1 MRKDEEKEIMEIQS
15 NSTRRRRVTEIR
27 SGDTDDENDND
38 SGGGKEQ
45 ERRQGQR
52 NKRGYRRRRRHD
64 DDEQPF
70 IILFLQVGTVL
81 LLMCLATFHVY
92 QYTTSNSNRVVST
105 NDTYGDDDDYDYDAV
120 NAMEQQGDKK
130 ELKLNQLLHPIKQE
144 QSQSQNNDDI
154 DEENIITKAPLRK
167 TAPPLPNFELS
178 KSAEW
183 DVFSTYDRF
192 SPLLATENNNNN
204 NKHFWQAVRELQ
216 KDFTETYGGENAAR
230 MLLDRGM
237 TTFRNGSGNSN
248 SSTNTGT
255 STPPTD
261 VVATA
266 CRLRQAKLEKRPFR
280 LAFGGYSVTTGHGNR
295 HIDSYPFQLK
305 EFLEPIIKLAGIVSL
320 KLNNAA
326 IGGVPSFP
334 YGWCMKEFWGG
345 ETKTTTNGAQSIP
358 DVVSWDF
365 GMNEPGGPEGLEAYV
380 RHLLSTY
387 NSNIGPPPKLIV
399 KDYFAADHR
408 KEVLAEY
415 SSLLRDPIILHTDV
429 AAKPFL
435 ARDEEFRPLGFQK
448 WREWGAP
455 KGSPGQA
462 PHHPAV
468 QEHKLNG
475 YILAM
480 HFVTA
485 LEYMISM
492 EEREN
497 EKRKNEDSNLVD
509 AHNWCQQQTS
519 TTTLESLPSSDASS
533 LTPVFSLPP
542 PVSRRIANDTKLH
555 YDGILFGNPIMDQS
569 ISNNINNVTSTQ
581 NGTFVSWIMN
591 PVRCRTTFEPK
602 VSGDLSEIIVSG
614 SIGEDLDVLLP
625 KSQYYY
631 NKGWTFDLSEVEK
644 TAKKKLNAYPN
655 GLGFR
660 DSKEA
665 YYGIYESSTMTLL
678 LPYEMTEIVAEVEQD
693 SSLLPKAGDSASEF
707 YDSVVIC
714 QVNEKFL
721 NSFDPDGCNFDT
733 DVGVRI
739 GGINVTQNNTKM
751 FNTIGS
757 VYLGKPI
764 CKHITIP
771 SEALL
776 TSHNTLLN
784 EGENPSPGVVGQS
797 DHTKLLD
804 KDQTGLLVEVFVS
817 NPHIVH
823 INQACS
829 ISHVVWEEKATKL
842 IEYQKIQSTTKK

>member
-1 MRKDEEKEIMEIQS
+1 MRKEEEKEIMEIQS

-27 SGDTDDENDND
+27 SGDTDDENDDD
-38 SGGGKEQ
+38 SCGSIKQ
-45 ERRQGQR
+45 ERRRSQR
-52 NKRGYRRRRRHD
+52 NNQRNRHRRRRRHD
-64 DDEQPF
+64 DDEPPF
-70 IILFLQVGTVL
+70 FILFLQVGTVL
-81 LLMCLATFHVY
+81 LLVCLATFHVY
-92 QYTTSNSNRVVST
+92 QYTTSNSKNGVVST

-120 NAMEQQGDKK
+120 NAAKQQDDKK

-144 QSQSQNNDDI
+144 QQSQSQNNDDI
-154 DEENIITKAPLRK
+154 DEENIIIKAPLRK

-192 SPLLATENNNNN
+192 SPLLMANENNNNN
-204 NKHFWQAVRELQ
+204 KLFWQAVRELQ
-216 KDFTETYGGENAAR
+216 KNFTETYGGENAAR

-237 TTFRNGSGNSN
+237 TTFRNSGNSN
-248 SSTNTGT
+248 SVTNTST
-255 STPPTD
+255 STPPID
-261 VVATA
+261 IIVTA

-320 KLNNAA
+320 KVNNAA

-345 ETKTTTNGAQSIP
+345 ETKTTANNDAQSIP

-387 NSNIGPPPKLIV
+387 NSNIGRPPPKLIV

-408 KEVLAEY
+408 KDVLAIY
-415 SSLLRDPIILHTDV
+415 SSLLRDPIVLHTDV

-435 ARDEEFRPLGFQK
+435 AREEEFRPLGFQK

-485 LEYMISM
+485 LEYMIYM
-492 EEREN
+492 EEQEN
-497 EKRKNEDSNLVD
+497 EKRKSEDT
-509 AHNWCQQQTS
+509 NWCQQHSS
-519 TTTLESLPSSDASS
+519 TTTSESLSSGDVSS
-533 LTPVFSLPP
+533 LTPFFSLPP
-542 PVSRRIANDTKLH
+542 PESRRIANDTKLH

-569 ISNNINNVTSTQ
+569 ISNNNINNVTSTQ

-631 NKGWTFDLSEVEK
+631 NKGWTFDLSEAEK
-644 TAKKKLNAYPN
+644 TAKKKLSTYPD

-678 LPYEMTEIVAEVEQD
+678 LPYEMTEIDAEVEQD

-707 YDSVVIC
+707 YGSVVIC
-714 QVNEKFL
+714 QVNEKSL
-721 NSFDPDGCNFDT
+721 NSFDPDSCNFDT

-751 FNTIGS
+751 FDTIGS

-784 EGENPSPGVVGQS
+784 EGDDPSLGVVGQS
-797 DHTKLLD
+797 DHIKLLEE
-804 KDQTGLLVEVFVS
+804 DQTGLLVEVFVS

-829 ISHVVWEEKATKL
+829 ISHVVWEEKATKF
-842 IEYQKIQSTTKK
+842 IEYRKIQSTTKK

>member
-1 MRKDEEKEIMEIQS
+1 MRKEEEKEKEIMEIQS
-15 NSTRRRRVTEIR
+15 NGTRRRRRVTEIQ
-27 SGDTDDENDND
+27 SGTTDDDENDYD
-38 SGGGKEQ
+38 DDDDGGGGIEQ
-45 ERRQGQR
+45 EQDRRRRQR
-52 NKRGYRRRRRHD
+52 NKRRYRRQRRHD
-64 DDEQPF
+64 GDEQPF
-70 IILFLQVGTVL
+70 FILFLQVGTIL
-81 LLMCLATFHVY
+81 LLVCLATFHIY
-92 QYTTSNSNRVVST
+92 QYTSSNNSNRVMST
-105 NDTYGDDDDYDYDAV
+105 NDNAYGDDDDYDYDAV
-120 NAMEQQGDKK
+120 NAMKQQDDKK
-130 ELKLNQLLHPIKQE
+130 ELKLNELLHPTKKQE
-144 QSQSQNNDDI
+144 QQSQNNDDI
-154 DEENIITKAPLRK
+154 DEENIIIKAPIRK
-167 TAPPLPNFELS
+167 TAPPLPTFELS

-183 DVFSTYDRF
+183 DVFSTFNKF
-192 SPLLATENNNNN
+192 SPLLATENNNLDNSNN
-204 NKHFWQAVRELQ
+204 EPFWQAVRELQ
-216 KDFTETYGGENAAR
+216 KNFTEIYGGENAAR

-237 TTFRNGSGNSN
+237 TTFRNGTGNSNSN

-255 STPPTD
+255 STPLD
-261 VVATA
+261 VVTTA
-266 CRLRQAKLEKRPFR
+266 CRLRQAKFEQRPFVFS
-280 LAFGGYSVTTGHGNR
+280 FGGYSVTTGHGNR

-320 KLNNAA
+320 KVNNAA

-345 ETKTTTNGAQSIP
+345 ETDDAVQSIP

-399 KDYFAADHR
+399 KDYFAANHR

-415 SSLLRDPIILHTDV
+415 SSHLRDPVILHTDV

-435 ARDEEFRPLGFQK
+435 AREEEFRPLGFQK

-468 QEHKLNG
+468 REHKLNG
-475 YILAM
+475 YILAL

-485 LEYMISM
+485 LEYMIYR
-492 EEREN
+492 EEREG
-497 EKRKNEDSNLVD
+497 EDSNLVD
-509 AHNWCQQQTS
+509 THNWCQQQSS
-519 TTTLESLPSSDASS
+519 TITLELLSSGAVSS
-533 LTPVFSLPP
+533 LTPFFSLPP
-542 PVSRRIANDTKLH
+542 PVSSRIANDTKLH
-555 YDGILFGNPIMDQS
+555 YDGILFGNPMTDQS
-569 ISNNINNVTSTQ
+569 IGNNNNVTSTQ
-581 NGTFVSWIMN
+581 NGTFVPWIMN

-602 VSGDLSEIIVSG
+602 LSGDLSEIIVSG

-631 NKGWTFDLSEVEK
+631 NKGWTFDLSEAEK
-644 TAKKKLNAYPN
+644 TAKKKLSVYPN

-678 LPYEMTEIVAEVEQD
+678 LPYETTENVVGTA
-693 SSLLPKAGDSASEF
+693 KAGDSASEF
-707 YDSVVIC
+707 YESVVIC
-714 QVNEKFL
+714 QVNEKSL
-721 NSFDPDGCNFDT
+721 NSFDSDSCNFDT

-751 FNTIGS
+751 FDTIGS

-764 CKHITIP
+764 CKHVTIP
-771 SEALL
+771 SKALL
-776 TSHNTLLN
+776 TSHNTLLH
-784 EGENPSPGVVGQS
+784 EGEDPTPGVVGQT
-797 DHTKLLD
+797 DHTNLLD

-829 ISHVVWEEKATKL
+829 ISHVVWEEKAT
-842 IEYQKIQSTTKK
+842 